1 MPCGSLPLFS
11 TCASSN
17 SVFLYFFFRN
27 PSCWVL
33 LRNPKKEENIKL
45 FKLLY
50 PQVKNLDVRTDGF
63 LDNSTLKDSN
73 VFESKLWELLTLKK

>member
-1 MPCGSLPLFS
+1 
-11 TCASSN
+11 
-17 SVFLYFFFRN
+17 
-27 PSCWVL
+27 VL